1 MKSFKHASMVVAVM
15 AFGAVA
21 AQGALASCKAPEAPA
36 AIPDGKTAQAE
47 EMLAAKHD
55 VEAYVKAVASYMKCE
70 GDALKLQEVKARQ
83 TEMLNWFNA
92 EVRAFNAASS
102 PVKKASYR

>member
-1 MKSFKHASMVVAVM
+1 MKSFKHVSMAVAVM

-21 AQGALASCKAPEAPA
+21 TQGAWASCKAPEAPA
-36 AIPDGKTAQAE
+36 AIPDGKTAKAE
-47 EMLAAKHD
+47 EMLAAKRD
-55 VEAYVKAVASYMKCE
+55 IEAYVQQVANYMKCE

-92 EVRAFNAASS
+92 EVRAFNGASS
-102 PVKKASYR
+102 PVRQASYR